1 LDLAKAKGRVRLR
14 RIRGFQMTWSRERR
28 GRGAC
33 NLPRFLS
40 QHSGEIKLSL
50 ARESQGL
57 RLGLRMGF
65 VVRWSGV

>member
-1 LDLAKAKGRVRLR
+1 
-14 RIRGFQMTWSRERR
+14 MTWSRERR

-40 QHSGEIKLSL
+40 RHSGEIKLSL

-57 RLGLRMGF
+57 RLGLLMGF
-65 VVRWSGV
+65 VVRWSGI